1 MTMRSSAP
9 TGRLPLPDLG
19 RRGGGWVLLQVV
31 LLLVIVGLGLIGPA
45 WSGPARVVGA
55 CLGIALGVSG
65 LGLVIAG
72 ILALRRQLT
81 AYPRP
86 VPGGH
91 TSTDGLSEPMAAMC
105 ESSIRTSACSISG
118 GERRRTTFV
127 LAIYPSLLITL
138 TPGYFWYLSL
148 HPRGPG
154 KVDIIFGCGTAVQRR
169 DEPAQ
174 AARVAE
180 SRPWAVSTRWAR

>member
-86 VPGGH
+86 VPGGRLIESGVFGKVRH
-91 TSTDGLSEPMAAMC
+91 PMYGGGVMAALGW
-105 ESSIRTSACSISG
+105 S
-118 GERRRTTFV
+118 
-127 LAIYPSLLITL
+127 LAMASPAALA
-138 TPGYFWYLSL
+138 
-148 HPRGPG
+148 
-154 KVDIIFGCGTAVQRR
+154 GTAVLGVFFDLKSRREEAWLAEEFAGYGAYRQRTR
-169 DEPAQ
+169 
-174 AARVAE
+174 RLI
-180 SRPWAVSTRWAR
+180 PWVY